1 MVTQLDQ
8 AEKDELQFQMA
19 VTFSISIF
27 YQTLLKPECVLVV
40 AVASENKTH
49 VQVDS
54 NPKKLIKSR

>member
-27 YQTLLKPECVLVV
+27 YQTLLKPECVFLVMTV
-40 AVASENKTH
+40 PSENEIL
-49 VQVDS
+49 VQV
-54 NPKKLIKSR
+54 NTVNTK